1 MGKVARLAEPDEAYA
16 QKSVSFSRINELRFA
31 HELTCGRELSFG
43 HELT

>member
-31 HELTCGRELSFG
+31 HELCLW
-43 HELT
+43 HMN